1 MSEYEHVHYRLE
13 CLEALKAYPGGDVVV
28 LDWNDDLEM
37 IRRFYKKWGA
47 GDDVDPPGPDETEIG
62 LPVAVVNDGEILSFA
77 GTFYFRKGEAE
88 IGPVATVSEARGKG
102 YAHRVVSEAAR
113 RALEKGLI
121 VTLATEKGN
130 LSMRAVAEDVG
141 MTRIAAPGGD
151 S

>member
-1 MSEYEHVHYRLE
+1 MADIRYVYYRLDTPE
-13 CLEALKAYPGGDVVV
+13 DLRPYSDLDVVC
-28 LDWNDDLEM
+28 LDWNADLEM
-37 IRRFYKKWGA
+37 IRRFYRKWGA
-47 GDDVDPPGPDETEIG
+47 GDDVDPPGPEETEIG
-62 LPVAVVNDGEILSFA
+62 RPVALVREGEILSFA

-130 LSMRAVAEDVG
+130 LAMRAVAEDVG